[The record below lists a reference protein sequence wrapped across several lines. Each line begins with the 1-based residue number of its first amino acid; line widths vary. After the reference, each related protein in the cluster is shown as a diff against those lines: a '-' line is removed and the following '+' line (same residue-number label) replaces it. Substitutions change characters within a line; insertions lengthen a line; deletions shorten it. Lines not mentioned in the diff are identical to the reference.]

1 MGTIK
6 CVIALREEDGRKD
19 LSCVRVPAFII
30 HGDKDVIVSNELAE
44 IQHKGIC
51 GSKLITLSNSG
62 HGITYDELEKFNS
75 IFLNAVN
82 S

>member
-1 MGTIK
+1 MKKTAERIYPAF
-6 CVIALREEDGRKD
+6 VFL
-19 LSCVRVPAFII
+19 AFII

-51 GSKLITLSNSG
+51 GSKPITLSNSG